1 MSIPSTVRGERT
13 RRAILDAAHH
23 LFLEQGYNA
32 TSMRQIARAA
42 GLALG
47 GIYNH
52 FDSKQAIF
60 REIILE
66 NHPYR
71 QVLPLIMAS
80 PGDTIES
87 FVRNA
92 AQAMVAEL
100 GRRPDFVKLIFIEMV
115 EFQGRNL
122 ASLVPEILSQV
133 LPLVQRFAA
142 MRADLRNI
150 PPPVLF
156 RAFLGM
162 FFSFY
167 MTEYLLTNVEIPGLR
182 ENAFDHF
189 IEIFL
194 HGILKEGA

>member
-1 MSIPSTVRGERT
+1 VSTLPTARGERT
-13 RRAILDAAHH
+13 RRSILDAAYH
-23 LFLEQGYNA
+23 LFLEQGYSA
-32 TSMRQIARAA
+32 TSMRQIARNA

-71 QVLPLIMAS
+71 QVLPLIMTS
-80 PGDTIES
+80 SGNTIEE
-87 FVRNA
+87 FIGNA
-92 AQAMVAEL
+92 AQAMVGEL
-100 GRRPDFVKLIFIEMV
+100 KQRPDFVKLAFIEMV
-115 EFQGRNL
+115 EFQGKNL
-122 ASLVPEILSQV
+122 ASVVPEILSQV

-142 MRADLRNI
+142 MRNDLRDI
-150 PPPVLF
+150 PPPILF

-167 MTEYLLTNVEIPGLR
+167 MTEYLLQNVEIPGLR

-189 IEIFL
+189 VEIFL
-194 HGILKEGA
+194 HGILKEGT

>member
-1 MSIPSTVRGERT
+1 MSTLPTARGERT
-13 RRAILDAAHH
+13 RRSILDAAYH
-23 LFLEQGYNA
+23 LFLEQGYSA
-32 TSMRQIARAA
+32 TSMRQIARNA

-71 QVLPLIMAS
+71 QVLPLIMTS
-80 PGDTIES
+80 SGNTIEEFIS
-87 FVRNA
+87 NA
-92 AQAMVAEL
+92 AQAMVGEL
-100 GRRPDFVKLIFIEMV
+100 KQRPDFVKLAFIEMV
-115 EFQGRNL
+115 EFQGKNL
-122 ASLVPEILSQV
+122 ASVVPEILSQV

-142 MRADLRNI
+142 MRNDLRDI
-150 PPPVLF
+150 PPPILF

-167 MTEYLLTNVEIPGLR
+167 MTEYLLQNVEIPGLR

-189 IEIFL
+189 VEIFL
-194 HGILKEGA
+194 HGILKEGI

>member
-1 MSIPSTVRGERT
+1 VSTLPTARGERT
-13 RRAILDAAHH
+13 RRSILDAAYH
-23 LFLEQGYNA
+23 LFLEQGYSA
-32 TSMRQIARAA
+32 TSMRQIARNA

-71 QVLPLIMAS
+71 QVLPLIMTCS
-80 PGDTIES
+80 GNTIEE
-87 FVRNA
+87 FICNA
-92 AQAMVAEL
+92 AQAMVGEL
-100 GRRPDFVKLIFIEMV
+100 KQRPDFVKLAFIEMV
-115 EFQGRNL
+115 EFQGKNL
-122 ASLVPEILSQV
+122 ASVVPEILSQV

-142 MRADLRNI
+142 MRNDLRDI
-150 PPPVLF
+150 PPPILF

-167 MTEYLLTNVEIPGLR
+167 MTEYLLQNVEIPGLR

-189 IEIFL
+189 VEIFL
-194 HGILKEGA
+194 HGILKEGI

>member
-1 MSIPSTVRGERT
+1 MSTLPTARGERT
-13 RRAILDAAHH
+13 RRSILDAAYH
-23 LFLEQGYNA
+23 LFLEQGYSA
-32 TSMRQIARAA
+32 TSMRQIARNA

-71 QVLPLIMAS
+71 QVLPLIMTS
-80 PGDTIES
+80 SGNTIEE
-87 FVRNA
+87 FIGNA
-92 AQAMVAEL
+92 AQAMVGEL
-100 GRRPDFVKLIFIEMV
+100 KQRPDFVKLAFIEMV
-115 EFQGRNL
+115 EFQGKNL
-122 ASLVPEILSQV
+122 ASVVPEILSQV

-142 MRADLRNI
+142 MRNDLRDI
-150 PPPVLF
+150 PPPILF

-167 MTEYLLTNVEIPGLR
+167 MTEYLLQNVEIPGLR

-189 IEIFL
+189 VEIFL
-194 HGILKEGA
+194 HGILKEGT

>member
-1 MSIPSTVRGERT
+1 VSTLPTARGERT
-13 RRAILDAAHH
+13 RRSILDAAYH
-23 LFLEQGYNA
+23 LFLEQGYSA
-32 TSMRQIARAA
+32 TSMRQIARNA

-71 QVLPLIMAS
+71 QVLPLIMTS
-80 PGDTIES
+80 SGNTIEEFIS
-87 FVRNA
+87 NA
-92 AQAMVAEL
+92 AQAMVGEL
-100 GRRPDFVKLIFIEMV
+100 KQRPDFVKLAFIEMV
-115 EFQGRNL
+115 EFQGKNL
-122 ASLVPEILSQV
+122 ASVVPEILSQV

-142 MRADLRNI
+142 MRNDLRDI
-150 PPPVLF
+150 PPPILF

-167 MTEYLLTNVEIPGLR
+167 MTEYLLQNVEIPGLR

-189 IEIFL
+189 VEIFL
-194 HGILKEGA
+194 HGILKEGI